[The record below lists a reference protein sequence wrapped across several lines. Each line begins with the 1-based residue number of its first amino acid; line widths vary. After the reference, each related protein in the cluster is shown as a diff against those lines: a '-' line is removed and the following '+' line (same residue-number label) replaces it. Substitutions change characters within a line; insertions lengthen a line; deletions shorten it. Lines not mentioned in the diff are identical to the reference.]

1 MKIANFFHQGQAA
14 SHEGEIKADVLVG
27 NVALQGQ
34 HGWSEYLE
42 VVENLESDAFFSSS
56 YWE

>member
-56 YWE
+56 YW